1 MLQQY
6 LVYPVPGGGPC
17 LPNSLAAFEFQDANR
32 GVELRRMANQ
42 FLLST
47 WWFWQSMITL
57 PYNVRVGVNGGT
69 KSLVFETIPE
79 VVKFLTSEE
88 SDYMYSE
95 SQMDV
100 AVFASMLNIRIHI
113 FQYNRVDGGRDGWTQ
128 VIIYLVKKSFF
139 FGDSW
144 VIRE

>member
-1 MLQQY
+1 
-6 LVYPVPGGGPC
+6 
-17 LPNSLAAFEFQDANR
+17 
-32 GVELRRMANQ
+32 
-42 FLLST
+42 
-47 WWFWQSMITL
+47 MITL

-113 FQYNRVDGGRDGWTQ
+113 FQYNQVDGGRDGWTQ
-128 VIIYLVKKSFF
+128 VIIFFRKYIFLEIVGLRENTKSCPN
-139 FGDSW
+139 
-144 VIRE
+144 ILHTEYHLTA

>member
-1 MLQQY
+1 
-6 LVYPVPGGGPC
+6 
-17 LPNSLAAFEFQDANR
+17 
-32 GVELRRMANQ
+32 
-42 FLLST
+42 
-47 WWFWQSMITL
+47 MITL

-69 KSLVFETIPE
+69 KSLVFQTIPE

-128 VIIYLVKKSFF
+128 VIMYF
-139 FGDSW
+139 FGKYFFWELVGLLENNKSCPN
-144 VIRE
+144 ILHTEYHSTS